1 MNPLTESLKP
11 ERLIQV
17 VEVGANPFDRDR
29 APEGRISLKVPGP
42 AHLAF
47 FIRLPIWR
55 DVKAPMR
62 VLAKRRAAPETV
74 AGHALSNPGKP
85 N

>member
-1 MNPLTESLKP
+1 MNPLAESLKP
-11 ERLIQV
+11 ERLTQV

-29 APEGRISLKVPGP
+29 GGRVSLKVPGP
-42 AHLAF
+42 AHLALF
-47 FIRLPIWR
+47 NRLPIWR